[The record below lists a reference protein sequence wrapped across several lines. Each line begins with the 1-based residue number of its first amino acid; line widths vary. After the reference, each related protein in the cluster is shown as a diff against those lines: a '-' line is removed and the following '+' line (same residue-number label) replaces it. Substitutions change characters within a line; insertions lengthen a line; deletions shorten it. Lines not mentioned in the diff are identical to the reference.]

1 MTIAS
6 CFIGIDVSK
15 GWLDCYIH
23 PQARR
28 YRLANDAKGHAALV
42 ELLERQGGLCVLEA
56 TGPYDRALRLHL
68 HGAGQRFHRANPRK
82 ARQFARSAG
91 FLAKTDRVDAMM
103 LARYGAA
110 MPLPDEEPCEPERQ
124 ELRVLMDRRD
134 QLVEMRKSERI
145 RLAEPHADWM
155 KASLLQVIDMLDR
168 QIAALQARMD
178 ALLASAHTL
187 LQEEAILRSAPGIG
201 PVTARVLLAHMPEL
215 GKRNRRAISAL
226 AGLAPIACD
235 SGNLR
240 GRRCIWGGRK
250 RVRDALYMAALAAC
264 RSGPFQAIAKAM
276 REKGKP
282 AKLVLIAIARRLLV
296 TLNAAIRDNKP
307 VRT

>member
-1 MTIAS
+1 
-6 CFIGIDVSK
+6 
-15 GWLDCYIH
+15 
-23 PQARR
+23 
-28 YRLANDAKGHAALV
+28 
-42 ELLERQGGLCVLEA
+42 
-56 TGPYDRALRLHL
+56 
-68 HGAGQRFHRANPRK
+68 
-82 ARQFARSAG
+82 
-91 FLAKTDRVDAMM
+91 
-103 LARYGAA
+103 
-110 MPLPDEEPCEPERQ
+110 
-124 ELRVLMDRRD
+124 
-134 QLVEMRKSERI
+134 
-145 RLAEPHADWM
+145 
-155 KASLLQVIDMLDR
+155 
-168 QIAALQARMD
+168 
-178 ALLASAHTL
+178 
-187 LQEEAILRSAPGIG
+187 
-201 PVTARVLLAHMPEL
+201 MPEL